1 MKSGSDPDFSELGS
15 DPELELQAL
24 DGFPVDEFLEIGV
37 VREFDLAAADLR
49 AQARD
54 LGFEEHEERMR
65 RGDAA
70 RVFHGGGVLEGDQRA
85 QGAFVIHRDRKARV
99 AAGSD
104 VFDRARFGEADARGL
119 RRERARAASGI
130 EARVVGRSAREID
143 EDRQAADTLQ
153 RRVASVGRKRAR
165 VLGHGDARVGE
176 RAHIFER
183 FLARVASIRLDHEL
197 YRVADCGAH
206 LGEHARIG
214 LPALPALEIERAHA
228 VPVAGFGGLRG
239 HARGTLARHH
249 PAHLDLAAAAP
260 ERPQRHALRRGA
272 QRPAGVVDQ
281 RLGEP
286 VLGNPRQRRGYRFRV
301 GKVDLAKLGQN
312 DVLERD
318 GERARR
324 IPGACGLDHAL
335 GDARGA
341 AVGHDLE
348 QHIIAAVLGRVHPLD
363 VPDIRQPVE
372 MQRPLAELHA
382 PYSERNGFLAPGQ
395 RNASRARSN
404 RMRIPLALAFA
415 AVLAGCGVTAPYRQD
430 RGAAQPEPVAVVAS
444 ALEPAAQLQ
453 GGRASYDGAMI
464 GATGGAGLGA
474 MSAYSSAGILCTIG
488 GPLCMMIVVPVAVVG
503 GLVGGVAGAAV
514 DAVTADPFGRVAGA
528 RGTIDQALAEM
539 RFTDGLASRASD
551 QLKLPLAKAGE
562 VPGDTFL
569 EVEVSEL
576 EIMEHEK
583 EMALVLRARSRLYR
597 SADGKV
603 LDEHVAETRTDFRKY
618 RDWAADGAQPLR
630 TAVDEALVRL
640 GRDLVSARQQSR
652 LRADTASR
660 QDG

>member
-1 MKSGSDPDFSELGS
+1 M
-15 DPELELQAL
+15 
-24 DGFPVDEFLEIGV
+24 
-37 VREFDLAAADLR
+37 RC
-49 AQARD
+49 RD
-54 LGFEEHEERMR
+54 
-65 RGDAA
+65 AP
-70 RVFHGGGVLEGDQRA
+70 RVFHGGRVLERDERD
-85 QGAFVIHRDRKARV
+85 QGAFVVHRDRKARV
-99 AAGSD
+99 AAGRD

-119 RRERARAASGI
+119 RGERAGAASGI
-130 EARVVGRSAREID
+130 EARVVGRSAREVD
-143 EDRQAADTLQ
+143 EDRQPAVALQ
-153 RRVASVGRKRAR
+153 RRIAGVGSKRTR
-165 VLGHGDARVGE
+165 VLGHGDAGVGE
-176 RAHIFER
+176 RAHGFER
-183 FLARVASIRLDHEL
+183 FLARVASIRVDHEL
-197 YRVADCGAH
+197 HRVADGGAH

-214 LPALPALEIERAHA
+214 LPALPALELQRAHA
-228 VPVAGFGGLRG
+228 VLVAGLGGLRG
-239 HARGTLARHH
+239 HARGALARHH
-249 PAHLDLAAAAP
+249 PAHLDLAAATP

-286 VLGNPRQRRGYRFRV
+286 VLGNPRQRRGYCLRISQ
-301 GKVDLAKLGQN
+301 VDLAKLGQN

-318 GERARR
+318 CERARR
-324 IPGACGLDHAL
+324 IPRARGLDDAF
-335 GDARGA
+335 GDPRGA

-348 QHIIAAVLGRVHPLD
+348 QHVIAAVLGRVHPLD

-372 MQRPLAELHA
+372 MQRPLTELHA
-382 PYSERNGFLAPGQ
+382 PYSERNGFIAPGQ
-395 RNASRARSN
+395 RDAAGARSN
-404 RMRIPLALAFA
+404 RMRTPLALLFA
-415 AVLAGCGVTAPYRQD
+415 AVLAGCGVTAPYRED
-430 RGAAQPEPVAVVAS
+430 RAAAEAEPVAIVAS

-453 GGRASYDGAMI
+453 GGRTSYDGAMI

-514 DAVTADPFGRVAGA
+514 DAVTADPFGRVASA
-528 RGTIDQALAEM
+528 RGTIDQALADM
-539 RFTDGLASRASD
+539 RFTDGLASRTSE

-562 VPGDTFL
+562 APGATIL
-569 EVEVSEL
+569 EVGVSEL

-640 GRDLVSARQQSR
+640 GRDLVSARRQSR